1 MDNKIEIPIHKQVC
15 KKQSTRL
22 HFFWFLFV
30 SGITGPL
37 FLLLVAGLFHQHN
50 TIQIPQW
57 TIATFC
63 SLFAFYWSIKNVRN
77 YLKTQQG

>member
-37 FLLLVAGLFHQHN
+37 FLLLVAGLFYQHS
-50 TIQIPQW
+50 TTQSKFHIGPLRLS
-57 TIATFC
+57 ARC
-63 SLFAFYWSIKNVRN
+63 SPF
-77 YLKTQQG
+77 TGP

>member
-1 MDNKIEIPIHKQVC
+1 MDNKIEIPIHKQVG
-15 KKQSTRL
+15 KKQSARL

-37 FLLLVAGLFHQHN
+37 FLLLVAGLFYRHN

-63 SLFAFYWSIKNVRN
+63 SRYSRN
-77 YLKTQQG
+77 WCTGGLGLMG